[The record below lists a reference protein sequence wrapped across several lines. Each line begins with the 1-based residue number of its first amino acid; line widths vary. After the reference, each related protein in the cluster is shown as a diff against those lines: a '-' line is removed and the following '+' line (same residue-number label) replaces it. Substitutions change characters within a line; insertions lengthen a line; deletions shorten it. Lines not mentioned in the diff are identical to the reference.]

1 MVHTRHSY
9 VKDIQV
15 DAKNIEDKEEI
26 NEERVGSE
34 TESHEIDID
43 NEENKENNDNVDDKK
58 ANEVK
63 AEEKNED
70 VDEEKV
76 IKSPMF
82 NYKIITILSVKQ
94 RQQFSRLMMVVFKK
108 VKLEKGTDGIVRLFV
123 LSGIKIK

>member
-108 VKLEKGTDGIVRLFV
+108 LNWKKVLMV
-123 LSGIKIK
+123 LSDCLCYLALK